1 MTNGLDGKD
10 QYIAKTG
17 EVYYNKASNKGE
29 QMMSLDRR
37 ALELEMQQA
46 GRLPPGQSLTLK
58 FPVLHYGGIPAM
70 NLETWQLHIWGLVN
84 KEVSVSW
91 KEIARLPKVNITMDL
106 HCVTKWSKFDT
117 LWEGL
122 YLRTLLDELSV
133 QVDPKARFVVQH
145 APQGFS
151 TNLPLEAALGENFLL
166 ATGYAGEPLTPEHG
180 YPMRGVIGAI
190 PGRRDLPDVYLW
202 KGAKWL
208 TGLEFLAEDRLG
220 FWEEAGYHNEGNVWQ
235 EQRIS

>member
-1 MTNGLDGKD
+1 
-10 QYIAKTG
+10 
-17 EVYYNKASNKGE
+17 
-29 QMMSLDRR
+29 MMSLDRR
-37 ALELEMQQA
+37 AMEIEMQQA

-70 NLETWQLHIWGLVN
+70 NLETWQLRIWGLVS
-84 KEVSVSW
+84 KEVHVSW
-91 KEIARLPKVNITMDL
+91 NEIAHLPKMSLMMDL

-122 YLRTLLDELSV
+122 YLRTLLDALEV
-133 QVDPKARFVVQH
+133 QVDPQARFVVQH

-151 TNLPLEAALGENFLL
+151 TNLPVEVAMGENFLL
-166 ATGYAGEPLTPEHG
+166 ATGYDGEPLSPEHG
-180 YPMRGVIGAI
+180 HPLRGVIGAI
-190 PGRRDLPDVYLW
+190 PGRKDLPDVYLW

>member
-1 MTNGLDGKD
+1 
-10 QYIAKTG
+10 
-17 EVYYNKASNKGE
+17 
-29 QMMSLDRR
+29 MSLDRR
-37 ALELEMQQA
+37 ALEIEMQQA
-46 GRLPPGQSLTLK
+46 GRLPPGQALTLK

-70 NLETWQLHIWGLVN
+70 DLETWQLNIRGLVN

-91 KEIARLPKVNITMDL
+91 GEIARMPKISLMMDL

-122 YLRTLLDELSV
+122 YLRTLLETLNIE
-133 QVDPKARFVVQH
+133 VDPQAHFVVQH

-151 TNLPLEAALGENFLL
+151 TNLPLEVAMGENFLL

-180 YPMRGVIGAI
+180 FPMRGVIGAI

-220 FWEEAGYHNEGNVWQ
+220 FWEEAGYHNDGNVWQ